1 MYGLML
7 DTVYGGRIDN
17 DVDMRLLDVYLHE
30 YFNPEI
36 EKGKKPIFSN
46 MAILNIPKLLEA
58 LPNIDTPEL
67 YCLPLGI
74 DKTILRIKS
83 KELIENLKIAT
94 LSSSENLKFNR

>member
-1 MYGLML
+1 MEVIKVAQQGSKDTNWKLLYGLML

-46 MAILNIPKLLEA
+46 MAILHIPKLLEA

-83 KELIENLKIAT
+83 KELI
-94 LSSSENLKFNR
+94 